1 MCYIYIQRESFR
13 CPQAPHEGEEPA
25 KMDAFKFPFL
35 LGEVLNEKH
44 VAGNEHVNDDNTLLV
59 EWYVPGTNKPH
70 GAGRRKDVADIFGI
84 WKPYVAMDL
93 RGARTVQLPSIIVP
107 RVRTLLG
114 NVQLEEGG
122 MIPFECFDRLRADY
136 SIDCSGVDSS
146 WSPRGMAYRTHCI
159 MRRQG

>member
-1 MCYIYIQRESFR
+1 MCVIYIYRERFR

-59 EWYVPGTNKPH
+59 EWYVPGANKPP
-70 GAGRRKDVADIFGI
+70 GAGRRKDVADIFSI
-84 WKPYVAMDL
+84 WKPYSAMDL
-93 RGARTVQLPSIIVP
+93 NDARTVQLPSIIVP

-136 SIDCSGVDSS
+136 SIDCSGVESA
-146 WSPRGMAYRTHCI
+146 WSTRGVSYRTHCL